1 MDFSKEILELLNGK
15 IGAVTIVDAE
25 TSQIVYGG
33 SDCIE
38 EIMEECP
45 ALNAEKNSAEWE
57 FLHIMT
63 RKYYKCNSVLF
74 EKNGKNYIMHLQ
86 NDVTEYMS
94 LNRDVTKYMAFFKK
108 LSAFQTAVL
117 ENLSNTYYELLP
129 MLLEYFKG
137 ENVYF
142 MIQRDNKLDI
152 IKYIGKEKI
161 FENARIDY
169 DEKVTEYFD
178 KGETGEVLRLAIE
191 GDLPSLHVLC
201 NGNALNQNYSIVFP
215 ESAKLD
221 KDSMSEKT
229 LINVIKL
236 FVENTMLREKL
247 VYESEHDKLTG
258 LYNKG
263 KYLQMTE
270 QTFPNAGSIAIF
282 NFDVNDLKIMN
293 DTYGHEAGDKLLIKA
308 ADSIRKVVNNNT
320 FGFRMGGDE
329 YLMVA
334 INIEQEEV
342 DRLRKRWEEELA
354 RLNEAD
360 DGINCVIA
368 VGVAY
373 AKSPYDFSELTKIAD
388 ALMYEDKKIKKAGR
402 EIR

>member
-1 MDFSKEILELLNGK
+1 MDFSKEILEFVNGNTGS
-15 IGAVTIVDAE
+15 ITIVDAKE
-25 TSQIVYGG
+25 SQIVYGG

-38 EIMEECP
+38 GLIEECP
-45 ALNAEKNSAEWE
+45 ALTEEKRCAEWE
-57 FLHIMT
+57 FLDIMT
-63 RKYYKCNSVLF
+63 RKYYKCNSSMF
-74 EKNGKNYIMHLQ
+74 EKDGKKYIIHLQ

-137 ENVYF
+137 EKVYF
-142 MIQRDNKLDI
+142 MIQREDKLDI
-152 IKYIGKEKI
+152 ITYIGKEKI
-161 FENARIDY
+161 FENARINYDDKVADFFA
-169 DEKVTEYFD
+169 DEK
-178 KGETGEVLRLAIE
+178 TGEIIRLAVE
-191 GDLPSLHVLC
+191 GELPELYTLC

-215 ESAKLD
+215 DSAKLD

-247 VYESEHDKLTG
+247 VYESEHDRLTG

-270 QTFPNAGSIAIF
+270 QTFPNAESIAIF

-320 FGFRMGGDE
+320 LGFRMGGDE

-334 INIEQEEV
+334 INIEKDEV

-373 AKSPYDFSELTKIAD
+373 AKAPYDFSELTKEAD
-388 ALMYEDKKIKKAGR
+388 ALMYEDKKIKKGGR